1 MHIKALVSVVI
12 PVYNHGRYLGE
23 AIESILAQSYRPTE
37 LIVVDDGSTDD
48 TAAVARRFEARVRY
62 VCQQHSGAAAA
73 RNHGV
78 ELARGEYLSF
88 LDADD
93 LWLADKLARQMA
105 AFAHTP
111 GLDMISGHIRHFYSP
126 ELDEAARRQLRVA
139 AEVMP
144 GPGPNTMLITKEAFD
159 RVGPFATTWQVA
171 ESIDWLNRAA
181 EKGLAQEMLSDVVS
195 MRRIHAGHLAAQ
207 RRSQVDY
214 VRVLK
219 ATLDRR
225 RNVQQCE

>member
-1 MHIKALVSVVI
+1 MHTNALVSVVI

-23 AIESILAQSYRPTE
+23 AIESVLAQSYCPSE
-37 LIVVDDGSTDD
+37 IIVVDDGSADD
-48 TAAVARRFEARVRY
+48 TAAVARRFEPHARY

-78 ELARGEYLSF
+78 ELARGEHLSF

-93 LWLADKLARQMA
+93 LWVADKLARQMA

-111 GLDMISGHIRHFYSP
+111 GLDTVSGHIRHFYSP
-126 ELDEAARRQLRVA
+126 ELDEAARRQLHVA

-144 GPGPNTMLITKEAFD
+144 GPGPNTMLITKEAFE

-171 ESIDWLNRAA
+171 ESIDWLNRAV
-181 EKGLAQEMLSDVVS
+181 EKGLAQEMLTEVVV
-195 MRRIHAGHLAAQ
+195 MRRIHAGHLSAR

-214 VRVLK
+214 ARVLK
-219 ATLDRR
+219 AALDRR
-225 RNVQQCE
+225 REA